1 MVFQAQQAVRATILL
16 FFTLLIFKFHYTGE
30 ITKYINPKYIELSQI
45 ASVLFLIL
53 FFIQITRIWEKK
65 HAHHHH
71 HDHDHHHECNHAHDC
86 DHNHDHGDTP
96 MTLKKVV
103 SYVIIAFPL
112 ITGFTLPAKVLDSSI
127 AEKKGGMAVIT
138 GKSENH
144 STNESANEEAVQPS
158 ETEVLPNPHGEISQA
173 EMDSLIHKLQQSK
186 RIVMDDEVFYLNY
199 EEISK
204 DVASYKG
211 REIQLKGFVYKEDGF
226 QQNQLVLSRFLITH
240 CVADASIIGFLTEFD
255 EAGTLDKDT
264 WVEATGVIDVT
275 TYNGKEMPY
284 IKITNWKTIEQ
295 PAEPYLFPLNVKI
308 L

>member
-1 MVFQAQQAVRATILL
+1 MVFQAQQAVRAAILL
-16 FFTLLIFKFHYTGE
+16 FFTVLIFKFHFTGE

-53 FFIQITRIWEKK
+53 FFIQITRIWESK

-71 HDHDHHHECNHAHDC
+71 DHNHECKHSHDC
-86 DHNHDHGDTP
+86 DHHHDHGDSP
-96 MTLKKVV
+96 MTLKKVI

-127 AEKKGGMAVIT
+127 AEKKGGLAVIT

-144 STNESANEEAVQPS
+144 SHTESVGEEAVQPS
-158 ETEVLPNPHGEISQA
+158 DTEVLPNPNGEITQA
-173 EMDSLIHKLQQSK
+173 EKDSLIHKLQQSEQ
-186 RIVMDDEVFYLNY
+186 IIMDDEVYYLNF

-211 REIQLKGFVYKEDGF
+211 REIQLKGFVYKEEGF
-226 QQNQLVLSRFLITH
+226 QQNQLVISRFLITH

-255 EAGTLDKDT
+255 EAATLQKDT

-275 TYNGKEMPY
+275 TYNGTEMPY
-284 IKITNWKTIEQ
+284 IKITNWKAIEQ